1 MINEEKN
8 NVYIYVINDNTG
20 HICNHLSISTEKSV
34 FDIAQKYES
43 KDRTVLVKKYND
55 VYCFCIKGEFYILT
69 TNTVLNKVLLEFID
83 DVLAGLYD
91 HARDAFHIEM
101 GKVLTLFKFVLGT
114 YDDSAIDIIINW
126 LSNIWVTRY
135 YSIK

>member
-1 MINEEKN
+1 M
-8 NVYIYVINDNTG
+8 
-20 HICNHLSISTEKSV
+20 
-34 FDIAQKYES
+34 
-43 KDRTVLVKKYND
+43 
-55 VYCFCIKGEFYILT
+55 
-69 TNTVLNKVLLEFID
+69 LNKELLEFFD

-114 YDDSAIDIIINW
+114 YDDSAIDIIINC
-126 LSNIWVTRY
+126 LNNIWVTRY